1 MDNIA
6 LPKIAITSGDLNGI
20 GMELIMKVLDNEYIL
35 KYCIPILY
43 ANPRPLAFLKKQYEI
58 QDFNYTI
65 VGSAKEA
72 KEGRI
77 NLVVCN
83 DDEFRV
89 ELGKPSAESGLQALH
104 SINKALEDAK
114 ANNFDAIVT
123 APVDK
128 STIAQ
133 NHEGFTGHT
142 GYIAEALGV
151 DNYCMILYADD
162 FRVALATEHVSV
174 DKITEKLTTELLVNK
189 INSVYKSLR
198 EDFLIT
204 RPRIAVLGLNPHA
217 GDSGTIGK
225 HEIDIIKP
233 AIQQVFEKDVLV
245 FGPYAAD
252 SYFSGKNV
260 KGFDAVIAMYHDQ
273 GLIPFKSVAFYDGV
287 NYTAGLP
294 LVRTSPDH
302 GTAYDIAG
310 KNEASITSF
319 QNDIHEAIKI
329 CKNRIQYHLD
339 YENPLAF
346 EELKRERFRINF

>member
-89 ELGKPSAESGLQALH
+89 E
-104 SINKALEDAK
+104 
-114 ANNFDAIVT
+114 
-123 APVDK
+123 
-128 STIAQ
+128 
-133 NHEGFTGHT
+133 
-142 GYIAEALGV
+142 
-151 DNYCMILYADD
+151 
-162 FRVALATEHVSV
+162 LATEHVSV

-319 QNDIHEAIKI
+319 QNAIHEAIKI